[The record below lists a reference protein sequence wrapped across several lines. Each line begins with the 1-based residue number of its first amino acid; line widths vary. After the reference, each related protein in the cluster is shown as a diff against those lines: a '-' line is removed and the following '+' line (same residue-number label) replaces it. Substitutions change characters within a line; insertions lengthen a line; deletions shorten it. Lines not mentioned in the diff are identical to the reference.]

1 MEEHPPEEAEDRDAG
16 TPRWSKAMR
25 RIFPFLRWFQYYDR
39 AHLRADFVAGLTV
52 ALVLIPQS
60 MAYAQLAGLPVYYG
74 LYAAL
79 LPPLVAALFGSSH
92 QLATGP
98 VAVVSMMTATALA
111 PLASTGCEAFIAYAI
126 LLALLVGLFQFLLGV
141 FRLGLVV
148 NFLSHPV
155 VNGFTNAAA
164 LIIATSQLSKL
175 FGVDVVSGKHQ
186 YETVYRVILA
196 ALKYTHWPTFA
207 FAVGGFGI
215 MYFLRRLNRRLPNV
229 LIAVVLTTFVS
240 WLVGFEH
247 NRTIPVEQIQS
258 LEVRNSIGSFNF
270 ILDDLDGL
278 MAQKVALRSELLA
291 AEETFGSKSF
301 EATEAK
307 YKISRLDLRIE
318 KSKEELCHFTEL
330 LQNQKFVG
338 VNTPDGKLEFY
349 PVGQVPAGLQS
360 DGRKWSLKV
369 RDRRLNEEALT
380 FVGGG
385 AVVGKVPRGLPIFS
399 PPKLDFGVIPDLI
412 SMVVIISLLGFME
425 AISIAKAI
433 AAKTGQRL
441 DPNQELIGQGLA
453 NIVGSFSQSYPV
465 SGSFSRSAVNLSA
478 GAVTGFSSAFSSLV
492 VLVTLLFL
500 TPMLYHLPQSV
511 LAAVIIMAVINLLNV
526 KGIVHA
532 WHAQKYDGAIAVITF
547 FSTLIFAPHL
557 DKGIM
562 IGVVLS
568 LGYYLFSNIK
578 PSIATLALWKDGT
591 YRDADRRGLEK
602 CLHIAV
608 IRFNNSLFF
617 ANVNYLEEVILERIA
632 KKAHLRHIHIVGNG
646 MNVLDASGEEMLSQ
660 LVGRVREA
668 GYDISLSGLN
678 EHVLAT
684 MRRTH
689 LYEKIGADHI
699 FGNVALAIQSIHR
712 KTHINSPETRCPLLE
727 VVPRE
732 EGVPETNKKRRFSLP
747 LEK

>member
-1 MEEHPPEEAEDRDAG
+1 
-16 TPRWSKAMR
+16 
-25 RIFPFLRWFQYYDR
+25 
-39 AHLRADFVAGLTV
+39 
-52 ALVLIPQS
+52 

-98 VAVVSMMTATALA
+98 VAVVSLMTATALA
-111 PLASTGCEAFIAYAI
+111 PLASAGCEAFIAYAI

-141 FRLGLVV
+141 LRLGLVV

-175 FGVDVVSGKHQ
+175 FGVEVVSGEHQ
-186 YETVYRVILA
+186 YETVYRVVLA
-196 ALKYTHWPTFA
+196 ALKSTHWPTLIFA
-207 FAVGGFGI
+207 AGGFGI
-215 MYFLRRLNRRLPNV
+215 MVLLRRINRRIPNV
-229 LIAVVLTTFVS
+229 LIAVILTTFVS

-247 NRTIPVEQIQS
+247 NRKFPIEQIQS
-258 LEVRNSIGSFNF
+258 PEVRNYIGSFNF

-278 MAQKVALRSELLA
+278 MAQKVALRSELRA
-291 AEETFGSKSF
+291 AEERYGSKSF
-301 EATEAK
+301 EATDVK
-307 YKISRLDLRIE
+307 YKIARLDLRIE
-318 KSKEELCHFTEL
+318 KSREELSHFMEL
-330 LQNQKFVG
+330 LQSQKFEG
-338 VNTPDGKLEFY
+338 VSTPEGKLEFY
-349 PVGQVPAGLQS
+349 PAGQVPAGLAS
-360 DGRKWSLKV
+360 DHRKWSLKV
-369 RDRRLNEEALT
+369 GNRRLDEAALT
-380 FVGGG
+380 LVGGG
-385 AVVGKVPRGLPIFS
+385 AVVGKIPRGLPTFS
-399 PPKLDFGVIPDLI
+399 PPKLDFGVIPDLL

-478 GAVTGFSSAFSSLV
+478 GAVTGLSSAFSSLV
-492 VLVTLLFL
+492 VLITLLFL
-500 TPMLYHLPQSV
+500 TPLLYHLPQSV

-526 KGIVHA
+526 RGFVHA

-547 FSTLIFAPHL
+547 ITTLIFAPHL

-632 KKAHLRHIHIVGNG
+632 KKAHLRHILIVGNG

-668 GYDISLSGLN
+668 GYDISFSGLN

-689 LYEKIGADHI
+689 LYEKIGEDHI
-699 FGNVALAIQSIHR
+699 YGNVALAIQRIHQ
-712 KTHINSPETRCPLLE
+712 KTHVNSPETRCPLLE
-727 VVPRE
+727 VVPRKE
-732 EGVPETNKKRRFSLP
+732 PVPEVDTERRSPLP
-747 LEK
+747 LVK